1 MSPAIPRS
9 TYRLQFSKDTTF
21 ADAVELVPYLDA
33 MGIGA
38 LYASPLL
45 ESGAGSNH
53 GYDVVDPT
61 RVSAERGG
69 EEGRRALVAALRAH
83 GLQLLLDIVPNHV
96 GVEVARAN
104 PWWWDVL
111 THGRSSQYAS
121 YFDIDWAA
129 GPVLLPVLDANEE
142 KALSELSLATDEAG
156 RPELRYYEHAFPVAP
171 GTDGGTAQ
179 EMHERQHYRLV
190 SWKRGAAELTYRRFF
205 DVSTLA
211 AVRVEDPAVFE
222 ATHREVLRWV
232 AAGEVDG
239 IRVDHPDGLSDPG
252 GYLRRLRAAIG
263 PDRWLLVE
271 KILGVGEELP
281 ASWPVDGTSGYEA
294 LREICGV
301 FVDPDGAGLLTQF
314 AAEHTGVKVSA
325 HAAEHQGRREVAD
338 TILAAE
344 VRRIGEVARTVG
356 QVAAAVAELVVAQAA
371 ATEAAVAAGSPA
383 GAPEAGAPD
392 IVGDTTA
399 SAPATPAD
407 AGAEPLRA
415 AVAELLC
422 GFPVYR
428 SYLPE
433 QRAALD
439 VAVSVARANRPEL
452 AGVVDA
458 LHAALLADPT
468 GTLATRVQ
476 QISGM
481 VMAKGVEDTAFY
493 RWNRF
498 VALNEVGGDPARF
511 GVSPAEFH
519 ARAAAREA
527 GRPATMTTLSTHDT
541 KRSEDVRA
549 RLAVLAEIPG
559 EWTGAMRRWSARHPL
574 PDRSLELLAWQCLVG
589 AWPISADRLR
599 GYLGKASK
607 EAKLVT
613 SHVEPVAEVDEA
625 IAAWPDQVLGD
636 ADLVAEIEAFVA
648 RIAGPGWSN
657 SLGQKLLQLA
667 GPGVPDVYQGTELFE
682 YSLVDPDNRRPVD
695 FAGRQ
700 ALLARLDDGWLPEI
714 DADGAAKLLV
724 TASATRLRRYRPELF
739 TGYRPVAAEGPAAGH
754 AIAFA
759 RGSSLVAVATR
770 LPVGLATRGGWGDT
784 VLPLP
789 DAATDWHDV
798 ISGEAVDGAAPRLDR
813 LLARYPVALL
823 VRPA

>member
-1 MSPAIPRS
+1 MNPVPSLPSLLPSS

-21 ADAVELVPYLDA
+21 TDAVELVPYLDA
-33 MGIGA
+33 LGMGA

-69 EEGRRALVAALRAH
+69 EQGRQALVGALRAH
-83 GLQLLLDIVPNHV
+83 GLKLLLDIVPNHV
-96 GVEVARAN
+96 GVEVAKAN

-111 THGRSSQYAS
+111 THGRSSRYAS
-121 YFDIDWAA
+121 YFDIDWSDDA
-129 GPVLLPVLDANEE
+129 GASLKILLPILDANEE
-142 KALSELSLATDEAG
+142 KALSELSLSDD
-156 RPELRYYEHAFPVAP
+156 RSELRYYEHAFPVAP
-171 GTDGGTAQ
+171 GTGDTGTAQ
-179 EMHERQHYRLV
+179 EVHERQHYRLA

-239 IRVDHPDGLSDPG
+239 LRIDHPDGLSDPG

-281 ASWPVDGTSGYEA
+281 ASWPVHGTSGYEA

-314 AAEHTGVKVSA
+314 AAEHTGVRESA
-325 HAAEHQGRREVAD
+325 HAAEHRGRREVAD

-344 VRRIGEVARTVG
+344 VRRIAEVAREVPG
-356 QVAAAVAELVVAQAA
+356 VAAALAEPAA
-371 ATEAAVAAGSPA
+371 AAGPVGGVTAGGDGAAAEGAAAEAQ
-383 GAPEAGAPD
+383 PD
-392 IVGDTTA
+392 PTA
-399 SAPATPAD
+399 
-407 AGAEPLRA
+407 EVLRA

-439 VAVSVARANRPEL
+439 VAVSVARANRPDL
-452 AGVVDA
+452 AGVLTA

-468 GTLATRVQ
+468 GLLTTRVQ
-476 QISGM
+476 QTSGM
-481 VMAKGVEDTAFY
+481 VTAKGVEDTAFY

-519 ARAAAREA
+519 AVAAAREA
-527 GRPATMTTLSTHDT
+527 GRPASMTTLSTHDT

-559 EWTGAMRRWSARHPL
+559 EWTGLMRRWSARHPL

-589 AWPISADRLR
+589 AWPISPERLA

-613 SHVEPVAEVDEA
+613 SHVEPVADVDEA
-625 IAAWPDQVLGD
+625 IAAWPAQVLGD
-636 ADLVAEIEAFVA
+636 AELVAEIEAFVA
-648 RIAGPGWSN
+648 RIAAPGRSN

-695 FAGRQ
+695 FAARR
-700 ALLARLDDGWLPEI
+700 ALLDRLDEGWLPDV
-714 DADGAAKLLV
+714 DAGGAAKLLV

-739 TGYRPVAAEGPAAGH
+739 SGYRPLAAQGPAAAH
-754 AIAFA
+754 AVAFA

-770 LPVGLATRGGWGDT
+770 LPVGLAARGGWDGT

-789 DAATDWHDV
+789 DAATDWHDM
-798 ISGEAVDGAAPRLDR
+798 ITGAAVDGSAPQLGT